1 MATKKNNEI
10 ESEFK
15 QDDRVS
21 VLIPPAAENEENF
34 VLVGVNGEMMK
45 IQRGVVVKIPKA
57 FKEVLDNSRI
67 ATKVLEAT
75 KAKASKRA

>member
-15 QDDRVS
+15 QDDRVP
-21 VLIPPAAENEENF
+21 VFIQPAAENEENF
-34 VLVGVNGEMMK
+34 ILVGVNGEMMK
-45 IQRGVVVKIPKA
+45 IQRGIKVQIPKP
-57 FKEVLDNSRI
+57 FKAALDNSRI